1 MVNANF
7 QNSILRQMIVR
18 FSLSIVLLL
27 GFLSHIYGEDL
38 PPEFMISSKS
48 AVISKSLETATYLG
62 NVKLVHERFLITGEK
77 LIISYREG
85 EATHISML
93 GNPSSFKGEG
103 TLIKSKS
110 NILATATEII
120 YEGLDQIL
128 IFKGNAVVK
137 RNRDTLKAA
146 SVDYNIAS
154 QEISA
159 RSAEGEDPVR
169 LVIKSL

>member
-18 FSLSIVLLL
+18 FSLSILLL
-27 GFLSHIYGEDL
+27 GGFLSHIYGEDL
-38 PPEFMISSKS
+38 PSEFGISSKS

-85 EATHISML
+85 EATHISIV
-93 GNPSSFKGEG
+93 GNPSSFEG
-103 TLIKSKS
+103 TLTQRKSKV
-110 NILATATEII
+110 LATATEII

-137 RNRDTLKAA
+137 RNRDTLEAT
-146 SVDYNIAS
+146 SVSYNIAS

-159 RSAEGEDPVR
+159 GSAEGEDPVR

>member
-1 MVNANF
+1 MVNASF

-38 PPEFMISSKS
+38 PPEFVISSQS
-48 AVISKSLETATYLG
+48 AVIGKSLETATYLG

-85 EATHISML
+85 EAAHISMV
-93 GNPSSFKGEG
+93 GNPSSFQG
-103 TLIKSKS
+103 TLLKSKS

-137 RNRDTLKAA
+137 RNRDTLEAT
-146 SVDYNIAS
+146 SISYNIAS

>member
-1 MVNANF
+1 MNPNVKS
-7 QNSILRQMIVR
+7 SIFRHIIVR
-18 FSLSIVLLL
+18 SSLSILFLL
-27 GFLSHIYGEDL
+27 GFLSQIYGEDS
-38 PPEFMISSKS
+38 PPSYIISSKS
-48 AVISKSLETATYLG
+48 AIISKNLETVTYLG
-62 NVKLVHERFLITGEK
+62 NVKLEHERFLITGEK

-85 EATHISML
+85 DVKHISMV
-93 GNPSSFKGEG
+93 GNPSSFQG
-103 TLIKSKS
+103 TLLKSKS
-110 NILATATEII
+110 NIFATATEII

-137 RNRDTLKAA
+137 RNRDTLEAA
-146 SVDYNIAS
+146 SVNYNIAS

>member
-1 MVNANF
+1 LENANF

-27 GFLSHIYGEDL
+27 GFLSHTYGEDL
-38 PPEFMISSKS
+38 PPEFVISSKS

-85 EATHISML
+85 DVKHISMV
-93 GNPSSFKGEG
+93 GNPSSFEG
-103 TLIKSKS
+103 TLNKSKS

-128 IFKGNAVVK
+128 IFRGNAIVK
-137 RNRDTLKAA
+137 RNRDTLEAT
-146 SVDYNIAS
+146 SISYNIAS

-159 RSAEGEDPVR
+159 RSAGGEDPVR
-169 LVIKSL
+169 LVMKSL

>member
-1 MVNANF
+1 MVNASF

-38 PPEFMISSKS
+38 PPEFVISSKS

-85 EATHISML
+85 EAAHISMV
-93 GNPSSFKGEG
+93 GNPSSFQG
-103 TLIKSKS
+103 TLLKSKS

-120 YEGLDQIL
+120 YEGLDQSL

-137 RNRDTLKAA
+137 RNRDTLKATYL
-146 SVDYNIAS
+146 SYNIAS

>member
-7 QNSILRQMIVR
+7 KNSILRQMIGR
-18 FSLSIVLLL
+18 FSLSTLLLL

-38 PPEFMISSKS
+38 PPEFVISSKS

-85 EATHISML
+85 EAPHISVV
-93 GNPSSFKGEG
+93 GNPSSFEG
-103 TLIKSKS
+103 TFTRSKS
-110 NILATATEII
+110 YILATATEIV
-120 YEGLDQIL
+120 YKGLDQVV
-128 IFKGNAVVK
+128 IFKGNAIVK

>member
-1 MVNANF
+1 
-7 QNSILRQMIVR
+7 MIVR

-38 PPEFMISSKS
+38 PPEFVISSKS

-62 NVKLVHERFLITGEK
+62 NVKLVNERFLITGEK

-85 EATHISML
+85 EAPHISVV
-93 GNPSSFKGEG
+93 GNPSSFEG
-103 TLIKSKS
+103 TFKRSKS
-110 NILATATEII
+110 YILATATEII

-128 IFKGNAVVK
+128 IFKGNAVVE
-137 RNRDTLKAA
+137 RNRDTLEAT
-146 SVDYNIAS
+146 SISYNIAS
-154 QEISA
+154 QEVSA

>member
-38 PPEFMISSKS
+38 PSEFVISSKS

-85 EATHISML
+85 EAAHISMV
-93 GNPSSFKGEG
+93 GKPSSFEG
-103 TLIKSKS
+103 TLITSKS

-120 YEGLDQIL
+120 YKGLDQIL

-137 RNRDTLKAA
+137 RNRDTLEAT
-146 SVDYNIAS
+146 SISYNIAS
-154 QEISA
+154 QEFFA
-159 RSAEGEDPVR
+159 RSTEGEDPVR